1 MKKYQPQIIYI
12 DPRAKEWPLTSEILS
27 RLPDIPVHEVT
38 DLRAEMEKNKRTAD
52 PIGAGKRILY
62 LAYDTGNSFKPFPE
76 IENYLACD
84 YYTLHLSEGCDLE
97 CSYCILQA
105 YLTNPFLTV
114 YVNLSETLERL
125 QNFLNAH
132 PDQFFRIGTGQ
143 LADSLSLDHISGLT
157 EILIPFFRKQ
167 TNAIV
172 ELKTKSNNIERL
184 LPLSSQ
190 GKVIVSWSMNS
201 EYIQKKEE
209 HKTASLDERLEA
221 AQLICERSDH
231 RVAFHLDPIIDYEGW
246 EKDYDQ
252 TIESIFK
259 KIPHHRIAW
268 MSLGCL
274 RFMPALKPIMEERF
288 PKSGLPAAEWVRG
301 LDGKM
306 RYFKPRRIEI
316 YKTLVSK
323 IRKHSEEVTLY
334 LSMET
339 SEVWSLVFGGEHDKK
354 SICSLLNTAALD
366 GRENHDFSTERVFS
380 DLRDF

>member
-1 MKKYQPQIIYI
+1 MKKYQPQMIYI
-12 DPRAKEWPLTSEILS
+12 DPRAKEWPLTAEILS
-27 RLPDIPVHEVT
+27 RLPGVPVHEVE
-38 DLRAEMEKNKRTAD
+38 DLRTEIEKNRKAAD

-62 LAYDTGNSFKPFPE
+62 LAYDTGNAFKPFPE

-97 CSYCILQA
+97 CSYCILQT

-114 YVNLSETLERL
+114 YVNLSETLSRL

-143 LADSLSLDHISGLT
+143 LADSLSLNHISGLT
-157 EILIPFFRKQ
+157 EILVPFFAKQ
-167 TNAIV
+167 NNAIV
-172 ELKTKSNNIERL
+172 ELKTKSVNIERL
-184 LPLSSQ
+184 LPLKSH
-190 GKVIVSWSMNS
+190 GNVIVSWSMNT
-201 EYIQKKEE
+201 ELIQKKEE
-209 HKTASLDERLEA
+209 HKTATLDERIRA
-221 AQLICERSDH
+221 AKLICEQSDH

-246 EKDYDQ
+246 EKDYAQ
-252 TIESIFK
+252 SIKNIFEQ
-259 KIPHHRIAW
+259 IPAERIAW

-288 PKSGLPAAEWVRG
+288 PKSSLPSAEWVRG

-316 YKTLVSK
+316 YKTLVEHIRQYSK
-323 IRKHSEEVTLY
+323 EVTLY

-339 SEVWSLVFGGEHDKK
+339 SEVWSQVFGGEHDQNT
-354 SICSLLNTAALD
+354 ICKLLNSAALA
-366 GRENHDFSTERVFS
+366 GREDHCFSTERIFS